1 MYSKIACG
9 LALAVG
15 MTNGAAH
22 NLVRRDGAHGHE
34 ASSSYSEPAASSYGA
49 PASAPAS
56 GYGAPAD
63 DLGSYEP
70 SYGATG
76 YGEPETPFDIS
87 TLIIPLLIIF
97 GLSLLFPTS
106 TTVDVNAAERR
117 RRSLG
122 KKNTHCTNSFQFQWI
137 IDKSLSILLNSSNSL
152 ILKASSQ
159 QFLLPW
165 WHYRLAK
172 Y

>member
-15 MTNGAAH
+15 MANGAAH
-22 NLVRRDGAHGHE
+22 NLVRRDGAHGHAAE
-34 ASSSYSEPAASSYGA
+34 SSYSEPAASSYGA
-49 PASAPAS
+49 PASAPAT

-97 GLSLLFPTS
+97 GLSLLFPNS
-106 TTVDVNAAERR
+106 TTVAVNAATGRR

-122 KKNTHCTNSFQFQWI
+122 NKHTLYESNLNFNARVLMNYWQETFKITVYC
-137 IDKSLSILLNSSNSL
+137 LVILV
-152 ILKASSQ
+152 IFKASGQ
-159 QFLLPW
+159 
-165 WHYRLAK
+165 
-172 Y
+172 